1 MVGESVKVLHLKIT
15 EYISKGVR
23 MGKKKAGVEGRQPT
37 TEKESVDEE
46 VYEVEKVVDK
56 RIHKGKVEYLLKWKG
71 YPSSEN
77 TWEHEDSLDCS
88 ELLQE
93 YEKNRARERHEAAV
107 KKEKKEKR
115 KEPSDIKIE
124 GKTKR
129 QKLSETAVGG
139 KKERSCL
146 PASESNDATEEETG
160 REDDLDPLAEG
171 WEASDILGATD
182 VEGKVHFLIKWK
194 DSDRADLIPSTIA
207 NKRWPQIVIKFYE
220 DRVTWTQTND
230 NEENGDS

>member
-1 MVGESVKVLHLKIT
+1 
-15 EYISKGVR
+15 
-23 MGKKKAGVEGRQPT
+23 MGKKKAGVEEKQPT
-37 TEKESVDEE
+37 TEEESVEE
-46 VYEVEKVVDK
+46 EIYEVEKVVDK
-56 RIHKGKVEYLLKWKG
+56 RMHKGKVEYLLKWKG
-71 YPSSEN
+71 YSSNEN

-93 YEKNRARERHEAAV
+93 YESNRARERHEVVV

-115 KEPSDIKIE
+115 KEPSDIKAE

-129 QKLSETAVGG
+129 RKVSETVSG

-146 PASESNDATEEETG
+146 PASESNDVTEEEPG
-160 REDDLDPLAEG
+160 RDDDVDPLAEG